1 MPPFRLLPGLALAL
15 LPLAA
20 PAGDLSDAAAAVEA
34 AVAAQDFAAWQAAEA
49 RLDELLWY
57 SAGLHFGTLTLVS
70 APASGYRMYD
80 SRADNLYAQGEPILL
95 YAEPRGYGYG
105 TLDTGQLQIAFDID
119 LTVKDTASGE
129 VSLCRE
135 KDGQIV
141 CRMAAD
147 ERAAFEKELDLLTKR
162 VEALEKGGATA
173 LTDAKPSLP
182 TDEEIDRTMT
192 IMEKMMQRFMGIV
205 KNLEEGEE
213 ETTPGK
219 DTVPQKT

>member
-1 MPPFRLLPGLALAL
+1 MRIPVLPLTFVAAL
-15 LPLAA
+15 L
-20 PAGDLSDAAAAVEA
+20 AGSAH
-34 AVAAQDFAAWQAAEA
+34 AEGEG
-49 RLDELLWY
+49 R
-57 SAGLHFGTLTLVS
+57 
-70 APASGYRMYD
+70 YRM
-80 SRADNLYAQGEPILL
+80 EKT
-95 YAEPRGYGYG
+95 E
-105 TLDTGQLQIAFDID
+105 TGFIRL
-119 LTVKDTASGE
+119 DTASGE

-182 TDEEIDRTMT
+182 TDEEIDRTMS

-205 KNLEEGEE
+205 KNLENGEE
-213 ETTPGK
+213 EAVPGK
-219 DTVPQKT
+219 GTDPQKT

>member
-1 MPPFRLLPGLALAL
+1 MRISALPLTFAAL
-15 LPLAA
+15 LLAGSA
-20 PAGDLSDAAAAVEA
+20 HAEGEGRYRMEKTEAGLV
-34 AVAAQDFAAWQAAEA
+34 
-49 RLDELLWY
+49 RLD
-57 SAGLHFGTLTLVS
+57 
-70 APASGYRMYD
+70 
-80 SRADNLYAQGEPILL
+80 
-95 YAEPRGYGYG
+95 
-105 TLDTGQLQIAFDID
+105 
-119 LTVKDTASGE
+119 TVSGE
-129 VSLCRE
+129 ISLCRE
-135 KDGQIV
+135 QEGQIV

-162 VEALEKGGATA
+162 VEALEKGGVTGE
-173 LTDAKPSLP
+173 TTAKPSLP

>member
-1 MPPFRLLPGLALAL
+1 MSTGETLGNPALGGFCMRIPVLPLTFVAAL
-15 LPLAA
+15 L
-20 PAGDLSDAAAAVEA
+20 AGSAH
-34 AVAAQDFAAWQAAEA
+34 AEGEG
-49 RLDELLWY
+49 R
-57 SAGLHFGTLTLVS
+57 
-70 APASGYRMYD
+70 YRM
-80 SRADNLYAQGEPILL
+80 EKT
-95 YAEPRGYGYG
+95 E
-105 TLDTGQLQIAFDID
+105 TGFIRL
-119 LTVKDTASGE
+119 DTASGE

-182 TDEEIDRTMT
+182 TDEEIDRTMS

-205 KNLEEGEE
+205 KNLENGEE
-213 ETTPGK
+213 EAVPGK
-219 DTVPQKT
+219 GTDPQKT